1 VKTKLTHAPAVA
13 LVALAAALTAG
24 CGEFIRQ
31 DRAPTQVVVQAL
43 EAQSGA
49 EPGVFSGTLNSDVV
63 TVVRRQV
70 GEEQVDVPTV
80 FNDSGRVTFSLI
92 LKDPGI
98 PNTTNVPSPIN
109 QVTINRYRVT
119 YRRADG
125 RNTPGV
131 DVPFPFDSALTVT
144 VPASGTV
151 QAGFE
156 LVRHVAKEEAP
167 LRALAASEVLITTIA
182 TVEFFGRDLAGNDVM
197 TTANIGIT
205 FGNFGDPQ

>member
-1 VKTKLTHAPAVA
+1 VKTKLTHASTIVLVA
-13 LVALAAALTAG
+13 LVASLTAG

-31 DRAPTQVVVQAL
+31 DRAPTVVVVNAL
-43 EAQSGA
+43 EASSGA
-49 EPGVFSGTLNSDVV
+49 DPGTFGGTLNSDVI
-63 TVVRRQV
+63 TVVTRDVNGQQV
-70 GEEQVDVPTV
+70 SVPTV
-80 FNDSGRVTFSLI
+80 FNDSGRVTMSLV

-98 PNTTNVPSPIN
+98 PGAAQAPSAIN

-144 VPASGTV
+144 VPPTGTV

-156 LVRHVAKEEAP
+156 IVRHVAKEEAP
-167 LRALAASEVLITTIA
+167 LRALAVSEVLITTIA
-182 TVEFFGRDLAGNDVM
+182 QVEFFGRDQAGHDIM
-197 TTANIGIT
+197 ATANIGIT
-205 FGNFGDPQ
+205 FGNFGDPE

>member
-1 VKTKLTHAPAVA
+1 LKTKLTHTSTIVLVA
-13 LVALAAALTAG
+13 LVASLTTG

-31 DRAPTQVVVQAL
+31 DRAPTVVVVNAF
-43 EAQSGA
+43 EAASGA
-49 EPGVFSGTLNSDVV
+49 EPDEFGGTLNSDVI
-63 TVVRRQV
+63 TVVQREV
-70 GEEQVDVPTV
+70 GDQQIQVPTV
-80 FNDSGRVTFSLI
+80 FNDAGRVTFSLI
-92 LKDPGI
+92 LKDPG
-98 PNTTNVPSPIN
+98 VPGVTSLPSAIN

-144 VPASGTV
+144 VPPTGTV

-167 LRALAASEVLITTIA
+167 LRALAVSAVLITTIA
-182 TVEFFGRDLAGNDVM
+182 QVDFFGRDQAGNDIM